1 MQNFLRVVMTFKK
14 NVHLVFIPKKKENE
28 GFYPLKSEKER
39 IKHDKF
45 YAGFGPDKVKQQ
57 ACIQLKQCNKSQS

>member
-14 NVHLVFIPKKKENE
+14 NVHLVVIPKKKENE

-45 YAGFGPDKVKQQ
+45 YARFCPDKVK
-57 ACIQLKQCNKSQS
+57 